1 MANDVLNILKVS
13 GDPQEMEA
21 MFKAII
27 REEVGLGSIDFKKIV
42 PEPDDIYHGPVGKEA
57 REKYGKHNWYDWRLE
72 NWGVKWNS
80 YYYDPEHVTEDF
92 NGREIK
98 FCTPWGAP
106 IQVIEALAK
115 KYPELKFEFGW
126 SEECLI
132 YEAGQK
138 IYENGAEIYS
148 YIPESETLEVLDLS
162 AKILDMKRT
171 DETYI
176 RELAGI
182 INIDAVF
189 SELSVSGDPQ
199 MIEKMF
205 DDIQN
210 EEEGL
215 GSIDFNKI
223 IPVPKDIY
231 DGSLEK
237 AAIEKN
243 NNNLSEWLKDNW
255 GVQKSIYGSYIPFFL
270 DNAMWIVTLG
280 GVSLQIFDAL
290 AKNYPDL
297 IFELEWGYNMGK
309 YGYGQKRYENGIEV
323 YSYIPEED
331 SDEACELADKIA
343 RS

>member
-162 AKILDMKRT
+162 AKVWGYKHT
-171 DETYI
+171 NETYI

-231 DGSLEK
+231 DGSLEIGR
-237 AAIEKN
+237 ASCRER
-243 NNNLSEWLKDNW
+243 
-255 GVQKSIYGSYIPFFL
+255 V
-270 DNAMWIVTLG
+270 
-280 GVSLQIFDAL
+280 
-290 AKNYPDL
+290 
-297 IFELEWGYNMGK
+297 
-309 YGYGQKRYENGIEV
+309 
-323 YSYIPEED
+323 
-331 SDEACELADKIA
+331 
-343 RS
+343 

>member
-1 MANDVLNILKVS
+1 M
-13 GDPQEMEA
+13 
-21 MFKAII
+21 
-27 REEVGLGSIDFKKIV
+27 
-42 PEPDDIYHGPVGKEA
+42 IY
-57 REKYGKHNWYDWRLE
+57 R
-72 NWGVKWNS
+72 
-80 YYYDPEHVTEDF
+80 
-92 NGREIK
+92 
-98 FCTPWGAP
+98 
-106 IQVIEALAK
+106 
-115 KYPELKFEFGW
+115 LKFGD
-126 SEECLI
+126 I
-132 YEAGQK
+132 
-138 IYENGAEIYS
+138 
-148 YIPESETLEVLDLS
+148 
-162 AKILDMKRT
+162 KRT

-280 GVSLQIFDAL
+280 GVPLEIFDAL

-297 IFELEWGYNMGK
+297 IFELEWGYNMEK
-309 YGYGQKRYENGIEV
+309 CGYGQKRYENGIEV

-331 SDEACELADKIA
+331 SDEACELADEIA